1 MDTRPN
7 AKTRLLRVAA
17 RIVHQKGFQNA
28 GLQEILAQAEI
39 PKGSFYFYFKSK
51 EDFGLQ
57 LINFYAEFYL
67 GKAQQ
72 ILDGMQGPF
81 VPKLRQFLDW
91 QGNYMEGNGYEG
103 GCPFGVLSQ
112 EMADRNEKFREKL
125 EEVFDQLREKTA
137 HVLTLAQEAGEINPL
152 LDPMETADFII
163 SAWQGTL
170 IQMKVAK
177 NGASRKAFLAM
188 VFDRILEPL

>member
-57 LINFYAEFYL
+57 LIDFYANFYL

-72 ILDGMQGPF
+72 ILDGIEGPF

-91 QGNYMEGNGYEG
+91 QGNYMEANGCEG
-103 GCPFGVLSQ
+103 GCPFGILSQ
-112 EMADRNEKFREKL
+112 EMADRNEKFRKKL
-125 EEVFDQLREKTA
+125 EEVFEQLREKTA
-137 HVLTLAQEAGEINPL
+137 HVLILAQEAGEINPI
-152 LDPMETADFII
+152 LDPVETADFII

-177 NGASRKAFLAM
+177 SGASRKAFLAM

>member
-1 MDTRPN
+1 MDTKPN

-28 GLQEILAQAEI
+28 GLQQILAEAEI

-57 LINFYAEFYL
+57 LIDFYAEFYL
-67 GKAQQ
+67 GKARQ
-72 ILDGMQGPF
+72 ILDGIEGPF
-81 VPKLRQFLDW
+81 VPRLRQFLDW
-91 QGNYMEGNGYEG
+91 QGNYMEANGYEG

-112 EMADRNEKFREKL
+112 EMADRNEPFRQKL
-125 EEVFDQLREKTA
+125 EEVFDRLREKTA
-137 HVLTLAQEAGEINPL
+137 HVLTLAREAGEINPL
-152 LDPMETADFII
+152 LDPVETADFVI

-177 NGASRKAFLAM
+177 SGASRKAFLAM
-188 VFDRILEPL
+188 VFDRILRPL